1 MNRPGPD
8 RPALTNLPAPRTKD
22 HRSAGR
28 VLLHVAAA
36 ALGLLWTAA
45 ALATDLQ
52 QALRQ
57 QLTALETGEPLVV
70 ADVPVPAGGLLPA
83 IYARRDYAPAW
94 TDSRRVAALRDAVQ
108 LADLHGLDSADYRL
122 PAVAALAAAL
132 QDGAAVPRD
141 EQARLDIALTDS
153 FARLVAHL
161 RHGKVDPLRVH
172 ADWNL
177 GRGDAGENLAAD
189 VAGAL
194 ESGDIRG
201 LVDRA
206 IPSYR
211 PYQRLVKALADYRRL
226 QQGPAWPTVSAGDT
240 LRQGERSP
248 RIREVRARLKATG
261 ELRADAPMTDVF
273 DAELAEAVKRFQA
286 HHALAADGAIGRKT
300 LAAMNTSVASRVD
313 QIRVNLERM
322 RWAMHALRGTYVVV
336 DIAGYD
342 VTFVRDDQV
351 IWESRAQ
358 VGQPLRMTPV
368 LRSSFTNI
376 VLNPNWTVPPTVL
389 DKDIIPA
396 ARQDPEVVYKKGLR
410 ILDRDHNEFDPYEI
424 DWERYSG
431 KNFPY
436 LLRQDPGDGNSLGRI
451 KFNFPNKHAV
461 YMHDTPKKSWFDRSE
476 RAFSSGCIRVDKP
489 LELAELLLDDPKRWT
504 QARVEEAID
513 RGSTRTLVLRKPVP
527 VLILY
532 WTVDVDEQ
540 GRVRFKQD
548 IYNNDRFVL
557 DELGKRS
564 GNYGSIRAARDGRP
578 AAGQA
583 TSDTTKEAHGV

>member
-1 MNRPGPD
+1 VR
-8 RPALTNLPAPRTKD
+8 
-22 HRSAGR
+22 R
-28 VLLHVAAA
+28 V
-36 ALGLLWTAA
+36 
-45 ALATDLQ
+45 
-52 QALRQ
+52 QALR
-57 QLTALETGEPLVV
+57 E
-70 ADVPVPAGGLLPA
+70 
-83 IYARRDYAPAW
+83 
-94 TDSRRVAALRDAVQ
+94 AVQ
-108 LADLHGLDSADYRL
+108 LADLHGLDATDYRL
-122 PAVAALAAAL
+122 PAIEALAARL
-132 QDGAAVPRD
+132 RDGAGIPPD

-153 FARLVAHL
+153 FARLVTHL

-177 GRGDAGENLAAD
+177 GRGDAGQDLAAD
-189 VAGAL
+189 VAAAL
-194 ESGDIRG
+194 QSGEIRG

-206 IPSYR
+206 IPAYP

-226 QQGPAWPTVSAGDT
+226 QQGPAWPTVSAGET
-240 LRQGERSP
+240 LRQGEQSP
-248 RIREVRARLKATG
+248 RTREVRARLKATG
-261 ELRADAPMTDVF
+261 ELRADAPRTDVF

-286 HHALAADGAIGRKT
+286 HHALATDGAIGQKT
-300 LAAMNTSVASRVD
+300 LAAMNASIANRVD

-322 RWAMHALRGTYVVV
+322 RWALHALQGTYVVV

-342 VTFVRDDQV
+342 ATFVRDGKV
-351 IWESRAQ
+351 IWEGRAQ
-358 VGQPLRMTPV
+358 VGQPLRKTPV

-396 ARQDPEVVYKKGLR
+396 ARRDPEVVYKKGLR
-410 ILDRDHNEFDPYEI
+410 ILDRDHNEYDPYEI
-424 DWERYSG
+424 EWERYSG
-431 KNFPY
+431 RSFPY

-461 YMHDTPKKSWFDRSE
+461 YMHDTPKKSWFDRNE

-489 LELAELLLDDPKRWT
+489 LELAELLLDDSKRWS
-504 QARVEEAID
+504 QAQVEAAID
-513 RGSTRTLVLRKPVP
+513 RGSTRTLILRKPVP

-540 GRVRFKQD
+540 GQVRFKQD
-548 IYNNDRFVL
+548 IYNNDRLVL
-557 DELGKRS
+557 DELRKSS

-583 TSDTTKEAHGV
+583 TSETTKEAHGA

>member
-1 MNRPGPD
+1 
-8 RPALTNLPAPRTKD
+8 LTNLSALRPQD

-28 VLLHVAAA
+28 LLLRLAAA
-36 ALGLLWTAA
+36 TLGLFWAAA
-45 ALATDLQ
+45 ALATDIQ
-52 QALRQ
+52 HALRQ
-57 QLTALETGEPLVV
+57 QLAALETGEPLVV
-70 ADVPVPAGGLLPA
+70 ADVPVPAGRLLPA

-94 TDSRRVAALRDAVQ
+94 TDVRRVTALRDAVQ
-108 LADLHGLDSADYRL
+108 LADLHGLDAADYRL
-122 PAVAALAAAL
+122 PAIAALAAAL
-132 QDGAAVPRD
+132 QDGAAVPP
-141 EQARLDIALTDS
+141 EEGARLDIALTDS
-153 FARLVAHL
+153 FARLVSHL

-177 GRGDAGENLAAD
+177 GRSDAGEDLAAD
-189 VAGAL
+189 VAKAL
-194 ESGDIRG
+194 QSGDIRG

-206 IPSYR
+206 IPSYP

-226 QQGPAWPTVSAGDT
+226 QQGPAWPTVSDGET
-240 LRQGERSP
+240 LRQGEQDP

-273 DAELAEAVKRFQA
+273 DAELAEAVKRFQT

-300 LAAMNTSVASRVD
+300 LAAMNTSIAARVD
-313 QIRVNLERM
+313 QIRVNLERT
-322 RWAMHALRGTYVVV
+322 RWALHALRGTYVVV

-342 VTFVRDDQV
+342 VTFVRDDKV

-396 ARQDPEVVYKKGLR
+396 ARRDPEVVYKKGLR

-424 DWERYSG
+424 EWERYSG

-504 QARVEEAID
+504 QAQVGEAID

-527 VLILY
+527 LLILY

-540 GRVRFKQD
+540 GQVRFKQD
-548 IYNNDRFVL
+548 IYNSDRLVL
-557 DELGKRS
+557 DELRKRS

-583 TSDTTKEAHGV
+583 TSETTKEAHGV